1 MVFGLAAMAEKKVI
15 HRDFKLANILLNFPT
30 LRRVDYMSSDFNL
43 KEFLSKVQVEGSEG
57 TSLKNP
63 PYPME
68 IKIAD
73 MGFAKKL
80 EEN

>member
-1 MVFGLAAMAEKKVI
+1 
-15 HRDFKLANILLNFPT
+15 
-30 LRRVDYMSSDFNL
+30 MSSGFNL